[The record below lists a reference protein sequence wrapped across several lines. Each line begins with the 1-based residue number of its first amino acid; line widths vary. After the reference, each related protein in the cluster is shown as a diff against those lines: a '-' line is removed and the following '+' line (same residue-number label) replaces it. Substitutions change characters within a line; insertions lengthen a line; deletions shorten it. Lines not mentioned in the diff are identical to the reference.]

1 MQLGMQR
8 FPMISWT
15 RSKRVGDQSHQLPR
29 IPLLDEIG
37 ACSPARGS
45 KLGWLISEGIQGE
58 RHVFELKLRVE
69 MPSRTDERHNVCTLY
84 WSRGG
89 VRPLSI
95 VDSADVRT
103 CLVSSKYGRKIIEGA
118 FTLGMH
124 LCGSCVLYLHC
135 WRGTEDWPRNP
146 CEVISHEYS

>member
-1 MQLGMQR
+1 
-8 FPMISWT
+8 MISWT
-15 RSKRVGDQSHQLPR
+15 RSKRVGDQSHHLPR

-37 ACSPARGS
+37 ALSPARGS
-45 KLGWLISEGIQGE
+45 KLGWLIGEGIQGE
-58 RHVFELKLRVE
+58 RHVLELKLTVE
-69 MPSRTDERHNVCTLY
+69 MPSRTDERDSVCTLY

-103 CLVSSKYGRKIIEGA
+103 CLVSSKYDRKIIEGVL
-118 FTLGMH
+118 TLGMH
-124 LCGSCVLYLHC
+124 LCGSRVPYLHC

-146 CEVISHEYS
+146 CEVISQEYS